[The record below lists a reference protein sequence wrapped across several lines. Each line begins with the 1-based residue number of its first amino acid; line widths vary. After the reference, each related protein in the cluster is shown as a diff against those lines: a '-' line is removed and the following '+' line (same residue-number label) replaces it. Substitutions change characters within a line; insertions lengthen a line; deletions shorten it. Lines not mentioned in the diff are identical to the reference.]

1 MYEKNEDKALSVLR
15 NIFKLDEFRPK
26 QKEAIEAI
34 ISGKDCLILL
44 PTGSGKTVCYAIPA
58 LLLPG
63 VTIVIT
69 PLLSLLS
76 DQVNKLR
83 QKGINAC
90 FVCSSM
96 TNEEKES
103 VFHALSQSDVQYKLF
118 YLMPEAVVTERMKKQ
133 FTEMERN
140 KALGR
145 FVIDEAHCV
154 DTWGSTFR
162 PAYEM
167 LNSLKSFNR
176 PVLAFTGTATPR
188 TQEIII
194 NKLAMTSHVV
204 IKLPPKRNNLFFKV
218 LPKNDQKSKDIIT
231 TLIMNEFSNKCG
243 IVYCSERKDTK
254 DIAFLMKTKGISAVH
269 YDGALDAIEKDQNSA
284 AWLSGRAQ
292 VMCATKAFG
301 MGIDK
306 KNVRFVI
313 HHTIPESMEDY
324 FQEAGRAGRDGEQAQ
339 CTLFY
344 RFGDRC
350 KVLNSISKMEN
361 VEQKQVKKQML
372 DDLVKYCMQNSCRH
386 AFMLDYFG
394 EDPSTSKPCNDKCDN
409 CSDPK
414 QLTMKDVTE
423 QAIQAIDCVMSISS
437 QAKVTLKQDAYT
449 LKGSKSKKEVINK
462 NFHLTPSYG
471 VGKTYLKTEDAAIR
485 FFQLLTV
492 EGYFEENLRD
502 LQESKTT
509 PFITATPKAHLV
521 KNGSIRVSLDM

>member
-1 MYEKNEDKALSVLR
+1 MYEENEDKALSVLR
-15 NIFKLDEFRPK
+15 NIFKLEEFRPK

-90 FVCSSM
+90 FVRSSM

-118 YLMPEAVVTERMKKQ
+118 YLTPEAVVTERMKKQ

-140 KALGR
+140 KVLGR

-167 LNSLKSFNR
+167 LNFLKSFNR

-324 FQEAGRAGRDGEQAQ
+324 FQEAGRAGRDGKQAQ
-339 CTLFY
+339 CILFY
-344 RFGDRC
+344 RFEDRC

-361 VEQKQVKKQML
+361 VEQKQVTKQML

-423 QAIQAIDCVMSISS
+423 QAIQVIDCVMSISS
-437 QAKVTLKQDAYT
+437 QAKVTLKQAAYT

-462 NFHLTPSYG
+462 NFHLTPCYG

-521 KNGSIRVSLDM
+521 KNGSIRVSLNM

>member
-1 MYEKNEDKALSVLR
+1 MSEN
-15 NIFKLDEFRPK
+15 
-26 QKEAIEAI
+26 
-34 ISGKDCLILL
+34 DCLIVL
-44 PTGSGKTVCYAIPA
+44 PTGSGKTVCYAIPS

-90 FVCSSM
+90 FVRSTM
-96 TNEEKES
+96 TEEEKES
-103 VFHALSQSDVQYKLF
+103 VFHALSQQDTQYKLF
-118 YLMPEAVVTERMKKQ
+118 YLTPEAAVTERIKRL
-133 FTEMERN
+133 FTEMDKN
-140 KALGR
+140 NVLGR
-145 FVIDEAHCV
+145 FVVDEAHCV

-162 PAYEM
+162 PAYQM
-167 LNSLKSFNR
+167 LASLKDFRR

-188 TQEIII
+188 TQEIILT
-194 NKLAMTSHVV
+194 KLTLLTPV
-204 IKLPPKRNNLFFKV
+204 IIKVPPERNNLFFKV
-218 LPKNDQKSKDIIT
+218 IAKNDQKSKDTIT
-231 TLIMNEFSNKCG
+231 TLIIKEFPDKCG

-254 DIAFLMKTKGISAVH
+254 EIAFLLKTKGVSAVH

-284 AWLSGRAQ
+284 AWLSGRAK

-324 FQEAGRAGRDGEQAQ
+324 FQEAGRAGRDGELAD
-339 CTLFY
+339 CILFY
-344 RFGDRC
+344 RFEDRC
-350 KVLNSISKMEN
+350 KILNFISKIEN
-361 VEQKQVKKQML
+361 VEQKQRKKQML
-372 DDLVKYCMQNSCRH
+372 DDMVKYCMKTTCRH
-386 AFMLDYFG
+386 IFMLGYFG
-394 EDPSTSKPCNDKCDN
+394 EHRSTFQPCRKCDN
-409 CSDPK
+409 CVDHK
-414 QLTMKDVTE
+414 QAQAAKDVTE
-423 QAIQAIDCVMSISS
+423 QVIQAIDCVTSISS
-437 QAKVTLKQDAYT
+437 QAKVTLKQAAHT

-462 NFHLTPSYG
+462 NFHLTPFYG

-485 FFQLLTV
+485 FLQLLTV

-502 LQESKTT
+502 PHENKTT

-521 KNGSIRVSLDM
+521 KNGSLRVFLNM